1 MKNIFQDLKRKDHKR
16 YLGGLDL
23 FKYIGPG
30 LLVTVGFIDPGNWA
44 SNFAAGSEFGYSLLW
59 VVTLSTIMLI
69 VLQHNVAHL
78 GIVTGLCLSEAAT
91 KYTPQWVSRP
101 ILGTAVL
108 ASISTSL
115 AEILGGAIAL
125 EMLLDIPI
133 IWGAVLTTLFVSIML
148 FTNSYKKIERSII
161 AFVSVIGL
169 SFIYELFLVDID
181 WPAATVGWVTPAF
194 PKGSMLIIM
203 SVLGAVVMPH
213 NLFLH
218 SEVIQSHEYNKKDDA
233 SIKKVLKYELFDT
246 LFSMIVGWA
255 INSAMILLAAATF
268 FKSGIQVEELQQA
281 QSLLEPLL
289 GSNAAIVLLEQVQ
302 EMGVKVCYVTLHV
315 GLGTFR
321 PVKEDTIEGHEMH
334 SEYCVIPQE
343 TADLI
348 NETKR
353 SGGRVI
359 CVGTTSCRTLES
371 ATDENGILKA
381 GSGWTEIFIYPG
393 YHFKIMDALITNFH
407 LPESTL
413 LMLVSAF
420 ADKET
425 IMKAYEEA
433 VRERYRFF
441 SFGDAM
447 FIK

>member
-1 MKNIFQDLKRKDHKR
+1 MINFFKDLQRKDHKR
-16 YLGGLDL
+16 YLGGLDV
-23 FKYIGPG
+23 FRYIGPG

-44 SNFAAGSEFGYSLLW
+44 SNFAAGSEFGYTLLW

-69 VLQHNVAHL
+69 ILQHNVAHL

-91 KYTPQWVSRP
+91 QYAPKWISQP

-125 EMLLDIPI
+125 QMLLKIPI
-133 IWGAVLTTLFVSIML
+133 MWGAILVTAFVFIML

-169 SFIYELFLVDID
+169 SFIYEIFLVEVN
-181 WPAATVGWVTPAF
+181 WPLAVKGWMTPSI
-194 PKGSMLIIM
+194 PQGSMLIIM

-268 FKSGIQVEELQQA
+268 FKLGTKVEELQQA
-281 QSLLEPLL
+281 KSLLEPLL
-289 GSNAAIVLLEQVQ
+289 GNNAAIVFALALLMAGISSTITSGMAAGSIFAGIFGESYHIKDVHSRLGIILSLGIALLLIYFIGDPFKGLIISQMILSVQ
-302 EMGVKVCYVTLHV
+302 LPFTVFLQV
-315 GLGTFR
+315 GLTSSRKVMGNYVNSTWSSF
-321 PVKEDTIEGHEMH
+321 VLYSIAVIVTI
-334 SEYCVIPQE
+334 
-343 TADLI
+343 L
-348 NETKR
+348 N
-353 SGGRVI
+353 
-359 CVGTTSCRTLES
+359 
-371 ATDENGILKA
+371 
-381 GSGWTEIFIYPG
+381 
-393 YHFKIMDALITNFH
+393 
-407 LPESTL
+407 
-413 LMLVSAF
+413 LMLL
-420 ADKET
+420 
-425 IMKAYEEA
+425 
-433 VRERYRFF
+433 F
-441 SFGDAM
+441 S
-447 FIK
+447 